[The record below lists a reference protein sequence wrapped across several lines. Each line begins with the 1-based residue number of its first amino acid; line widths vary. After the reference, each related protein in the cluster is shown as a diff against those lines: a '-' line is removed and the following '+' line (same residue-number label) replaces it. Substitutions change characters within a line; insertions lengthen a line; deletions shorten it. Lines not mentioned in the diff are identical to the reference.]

1 MNTQRQAQLV
11 FLALI
16 TASIAGAADW
26 PQWRGPERNSIS
38 TETGLLQQWPQSG
51 PKLLW
56 RLNDIGDGYGTVA
69 VVGDRFY
76 IIGNTGM
83 ESEHV
88 QARNVTD
95 GKKIWQAEIGKV
107 GDPDQQPH
115 YPKARSTPVVEAGI
129 LYAEGSAGDV
139 VAIQIATG
147 ERLWHKSL
155 QGDFNGQHGKWA
167 YGESPLVDGGA
178 VVVTPGGSDATIV
191 ALNKSTGETL
201 WTSAVPGG
209 DLAGYASPVVIE
221 AAGRKQYVHFLD
233 EGVVGVDAANGKF
246 LWRYAKTSTG
256 PANIADPLVH
266 DGYIYS
272 TNARR
277 FGGALVKLNQ
287 TSEGVAAEEVYFER
301 YAPNTLGGQI
311 LLGGILYGTNSQG
324 LVAADFMTGKVRWQA
339 EGGPGSVLYAEGQL
353 YVHWESGGVTLVD
366 ATPEEF
372 REKGRF
378 TPSDPDEHLLGD
390 REMAWSYPVVANGRL
405 YIRDM
410 GVLWCYDVSR

>member
-1 MNTQRQAQLV
+1 MNNQRRAAIVLLA
-11 FLALI
+11 FL
-16 TASIAGAADW
+16 TVSIAGAADW
-26 PQWRGPERNSIS
+26 PQWRGPDRNSIS
-38 TETGLLQQWPQSG
+38 HETGLLQQWPQSG

-69 VVGDRFY
+69 VVGERFY
-76 IIGNTGM
+76 IVGNTGM

-88 QARNVTD
+88 QARNVSD
-95 GKKIWQAEIGKV
+95 GKKLWQAEIGKV
-107 GDPDQQPH
+107 GDPNQQPS
-115 YPKARSTPVVEAGI
+115 YPKARSTPVIEEGV
-129 LYAEGSAGDV
+129 LYAEGSAGDI

-155 QGDFNGQHGKWA
+155 KDDFNGQHGKWA
-167 YGESPLVDGGA
+167 YGESPLIDGDV
-178 VVVTPGGSDATIV
+178 VVVTPGGTEATIV
-191 ALNKSTGETL
+191 ALKKSNGETI
-201 WTSAVPGG
+201 WKSAVPGG
-209 DLAGYASPVVIE
+209 DVAGYASPVVTE
-221 AAGRKQYVHFLD
+221 AAGRKQYVHFLNA
-233 EGVVGVDAANGKF
+233 GVVGVDAASGKF

-266 DGYIYS
+266 EGYIYS

-277 FGGALVKLNQ
+277 FGGALVKL
-287 TSEGVAAEEVYFER
+287 SEAAGGVAAEEVYFER

-311 LLGGILYGTNSQG
+311 LLDGILYGTNSDG

-339 EGGPGSVLYAEGQL
+339 EGGPGSVLYADGQL
-353 YVHWESGGVTLVD
+353 YVHWESGEVTLVD
-366 ATPEEF
+366 ATTEEF

-378 TPSDPDEHLLGD
+378 TPKDPAEHLLGA

-405 YIRDM
+405 YVRDM